1 MSERVKF
8 LGQLAEAEAEERRLK
23 LKAEG
28 LVRSMRDLLDPIKD
42 PDLLREDLVLE
53 QSVDLANSVALL
65 REKQQTVNRIKDE
78 LGR

>member
-8 LGQLAEAEAEERRLK
+8 LGQLAEAEAEERKLN

-28 LVRSMRDLLDPIKD
+28 LVRSLRDLLDPIKA
-42 PDLLREDLVLE
+42 PDLLREDLVLD
-53 QSVDLANSVALL
+53 QSVDLANTVAVL
-65 REKQQTVNRIKDE
+65 REKRQTIGRIKDE